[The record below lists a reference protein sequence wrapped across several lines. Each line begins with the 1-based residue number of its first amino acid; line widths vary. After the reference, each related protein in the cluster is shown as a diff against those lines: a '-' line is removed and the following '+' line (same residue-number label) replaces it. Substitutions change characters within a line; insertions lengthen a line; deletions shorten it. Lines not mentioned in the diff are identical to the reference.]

1 MKPFLHL
8 LSLIVASLP
17 IVAMAGITSRIKAD
31 GHENVPLV
39 QEPAAD
45 PARVE
50 AEMRNLENL
59 AVAAIQRNTA
69 AANQQHQGNQCCRLA
84 FLLSQLCISGR
95 VDGIFSY
102 HQGFEGDLKNVN
114 QRLAMLED
122 VVSKD
127 LNEQRSRQTLA
138 IF

>member
-1 MKPFLHL
+1 MSYNAIRRRGSSFALQIIFKGECDKMKRFLRL
-8 LSLIVASLP
+8 LSLVAASLP
-17 IVAMAGITSRIKAD
+17 IVALAGITSRIKADD

-84 FLLSQLCISGR
+84 FHLSQLCISG
-95 VDGIFSY
+95 
-102 HQGFEGDLKNVN
+102 
-114 QRLAMLED
+114 
-122 VVSKD
+122 
-127 LNEQRSRQTLA
+127 
-138 IF
+138 